1 MHIKAKLYPYPVL
14 ASFNNDYLDSSFD
27 IEVEE
32 ITWIAPD
39 YITLE
44 GDDLMLFERLMGML
58 EEDDDVQD
66 VYHNVNA

>member
-32 ITWIAPD
+32 I
-39 YITLE
+39 ITE
-44 GDDLMLFERLMGML
+44 KEIQQASESVFDDLPF
-58 EEDDDVQD
+58 
-66 VYHNVNA
+66 